1 MGIDPKFKAFFAVAE
16 AGSISRAA
24 NKIGLTQSAL
34 SKLIRRLEEEFDCAL
49 IERQPRG
56 VNLTK
61 AGEVLLRRA
70 ERAAMEFSHAREEMA
85 ALAAEKMISFRIGC
99 GPIYS
104 FGWMHYPVQI
114 LSERYPNIEFEVSG
128 SPFQSGIG
136 RLLRGEFDAYFGFID
151 QNAADDN
158 LQYIPIRN
166 VETLVFCRKD
176 HPLLQ
181 RESISAKDLAAQS
194 WSVFSDVG
202 LTNAALDNTIR
213 MATGAMPHVR
223 FKSDSMTT
231 ALSLAASSDS
241 LVCAPSP
248 LERYVETIGLKRL
261 KVDTVIWS
269 YQSGCLLRR
278 SSLRYDIILEL
289 VKLISEEASSWEFV

>member
-1 MGIDPKFKAFFAVAE
+1 
-16 AGSISRAA
+16 
-24 NKIGLTQSAL
+24 
-34 SKLIRRLEEEFDCAL
+34 
-49 IERQPRG
+49 
-56 VNLTK
+56 
-61 AGEVLLRRA
+61 
-70 ERAAMEFSHAREEMA
+70 
-85 ALAAEKMISFRIGC
+85 
-99 GPIYS
+99 
-104 FGWMHYPVQI
+104 
-114 LSERYPNIEFEVSG
+114 
-128 SPFQSGIG
+128 
-136 RLLRGEFDAYFGFID
+136 
-151 QNAADDN
+151 
-158 LQYIPIRN
+158 
-166 VETLVFCRKD
+166 KD